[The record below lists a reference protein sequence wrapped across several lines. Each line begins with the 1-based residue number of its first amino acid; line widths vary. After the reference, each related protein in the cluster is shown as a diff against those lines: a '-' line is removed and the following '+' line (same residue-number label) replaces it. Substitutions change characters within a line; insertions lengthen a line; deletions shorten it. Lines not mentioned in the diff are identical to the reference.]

1 MPHERGYGEREYLM
15 TGRQKGFSL
24 LEVLVGLVFLA
35 IGLLAIA
42 SLQVR
47 SVRGNF
53 FSNNLMQAT
62 YLAQDRLEFLK
73 NIPYSNLTP
82 GNFNDGFYAAQTSGG
97 IVYNRAYTVT
107 AVNDPNG
114 NYLRIDYNVNW
125 NDGIFHTIAFSTLR
139 SQ

>member
-1 MPHERGYGEREYLM
+1 LLIRKE
-15 TGRQKGFSL
+15 KGFSL

-42 SLQVR
+42 SLQVK
-47 SVRGNF
+47 SVQGNF

-73 NIPYSNLTP
+73 NQPYATLAL
-82 GNFNDGFYAAQTSGG
+82 GNFNDPTVTVPVSGG
-97 IVYNRAYTVT
+97 IVFNRSYSVT
-107 AVNDPNG
+107 QVVDATSG
-114 NYLRIDYNVNW
+114 NYLRIDYTVNW
-125 NDGIFHTIAFSTLR
+125 NDGVGHTIRFSTLR